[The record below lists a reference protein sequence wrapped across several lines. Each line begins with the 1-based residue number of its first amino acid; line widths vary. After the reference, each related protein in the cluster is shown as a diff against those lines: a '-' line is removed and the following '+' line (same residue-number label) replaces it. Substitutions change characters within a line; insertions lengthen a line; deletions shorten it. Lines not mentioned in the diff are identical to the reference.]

1 MMQCIKNGKL
11 VLPKGVVESDL
22 YIRDGKIFS
31 IGGHWAGAEEY
42 DARGCYVFP
51 GFVDTG
57 CVLGMD
63 ERRQRTADDWASST
77 EAALADGCTTVVDT
91 AVQKEGASLLEAV
104 DSWGQRA
111 ENRCSADYAIRVRVS
126 DCSRS
131 ALREVPR
138 LPAMGVSSF
147 AAVMSGEGRLEAEEL
162 GRLLSAA
169 AGTGFVT
176 MDCQLESEIARNVRT
191 NLESGATD
199 ALYHAL
205 SRPARTE
212 ALAVKQALALAR
224 EANVPA
230 WIAPV
235 SCAEALEEIRAARRG
250 GQYVLAETHPAYL
263 TLTQDIHL
271 NREERSLG
279 CVCAPPLRTHSDREA
294 LWQALAAG
302 EIQLVGSG
310 HRGYSLKQKQTA
322 KTFAEIPEGFPSIG
336 LRASLLWSEGVAR
349 RRITVEDMA
358 RVLSENPAKCLG
370 LYPRKGVLKAGSDAD
385 IVIWDPAWQGE
396 ACPRGGSG
404 WSPWMGQPLMG
415 RAKAVFL
422 RGQPA
427 ASMGTVL
434 RFGMGQYLKRE
445 KVF

>member
-1 MMQCIKNGKL
+1 MQCIKNGKL
-11 VLPKGVVESDL
+11 VLHRGVVESDL

-57 CVLGMD
+57 CVLGLD
-63 ERRQRTADDWASST
+63 SRRRKTADDWASST

-104 DSWGQRA
+104 DTWGQRA
-111 ENRCSADYAIRVRVS
+111 ENRCSADYAIRVLVT

-131 ALREVPR
+131 VLREVPR

-147 AAVMSGEGRLEAEEL
+147 AAAMSGEGRLEAEEL
-162 GRLLSAA
+162 GRLLSTAA
-169 AGTGFVT
+169 NTGFVAV
-176 MDCQLESEIARNVRT
+176 DCQLESEIARNERT
-191 NLESGATD
+191 NLESGATE

-205 SRPARTE
+205 SRPTRTE
-212 ALAVKQALALAR
+212 ALAVRLALEQAA
-224 EANVPA
+224 EAKVPA

-235 SCAEALEEIRAARRG
+235 SCEETLEEIRAARRR
-250 GQYVLAETHPAYL
+250 GQYVLAETYPAYL
-263 TLTQDIHL
+263 TLTHDIHL
-271 NREERSLG
+271 NREERSCG
-279 CVCAPPLRTHSDREA
+279 CVCSPPLRSPNDLEA
-294 LWQALAAG
+294 LWQAIAAG

-310 HRGYSLKQKQTA
+310 HRGYSLEQKAEA
-322 KTFAEIPEGFPSIG
+322 KTFADIPEGFPSIG

-349 RRITVEDMA
+349 RRITVEDMV

-385 IVIWDPAWQGE
+385 IVIWDPSWQGE
-396 ACPRGGSG
+396 VRPHGGSG
-404 WSPWMGQPLMG
+404 WSPWSGRPLMG
-415 RAKAVFL
+415 RARAVFL
-422 RGQPA
+422 RGQQA
-427 ASMGTVL
+427 AAMGTVL
-434 RFGMGQYLKRE
+434 RFGLGQYLKRE